1 MARGRPRKTGARYP
15 SGKLKPADTP
25 DLQRIRQAVLTA
37 ARDERLESVLGTMYF
52 HERID
57 KRQAEAGL
65 RFLSDRMAADAALG
79 LPPRSARGQD
89 LNAVS
94 GLVNELEDELSI
106 RRKQRA
112 IAAYDAA
119 EAAIGIGSRQLV
131 AVQWIIIYDRLPDDY
146 QQVLHFQD
154 GLNRLVAHYAA
165 VGRR

>member
-1 MARGRPRKTGARYP
+1 MARPRKSGPRYP
-15 SGKLKPADTP
+15 SGKLKPVDTP
-25 DLQRIRQAVLTA
+25 DLQRIRQAVRAA
-37 ARDERLESVLGTMYF
+37 ARDERLESVLGTLYF

-57 KRQAEAGL
+57 KRQCEAGL

-79 LPPRSARGQD
+79 LPPRLPRGQD

-119 EAAIGIGSRQLV
+119 EAAIGLGSRQLV
-131 AVQWIIIYDRLPDDY
+131 AVQWIVIYDRLPDDY
-146 QQVLHFQD
+146 LQFIDFRD
-154 GLNRLVAHYAA
+154 GLNRLVVHYS
-165 VGRR
+165 GRRA